1 MKIGKNNRKKS
12 KNNRGFFL
20 NIKNIKNKTTKKI
33 EQKSEKMRKNRK
45 NSQGNFIINLING
58 KTARYDVFGEN
69 YSSPY

>member
-1 MKIGKNNRKKS
+1 M
-12 KNNRGFFL
+12 
-20 NIKNIKNKTTKKI
+20 KNKTTKKLR
-33 EQKSEKMRKNRK
+33 KNRKKMRKNRK